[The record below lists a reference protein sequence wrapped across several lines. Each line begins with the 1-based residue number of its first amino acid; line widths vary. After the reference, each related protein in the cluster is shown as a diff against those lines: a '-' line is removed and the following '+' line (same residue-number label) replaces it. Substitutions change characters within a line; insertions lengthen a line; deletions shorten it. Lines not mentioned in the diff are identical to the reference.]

1 MEGEI
6 VMEKNEKIRIIIE
19 NIQRKKDEVIKFDTL
34 FENIIKPNKT
44 LLSQWIDQIRPNMFS
59 LDKHLLRIEKDIILI
74 EQIVKKY
81 DILLG
86 KINNSDDLS
95 ETYVQLI
102 YDSFSMQDR
111 IYQFSNWIPYI
122 QDTFIIVKNDD
133 YRISEKNSIVS
144 YLETLIQNSFGFA
157 EEELSRLAQ
166 IEAFHFFS
174 NSTINY
180 VLVGANGS
188 GKSSFARQTRQ
199 ILGRNVAIISAQ
211 KVFYLSRITTVT
223 LGKSSRSNVWG
234 FQTQDKM
241 YKTEGFNHQI
251 EEDLNNVFKS
261 LVEEDNECRGK
272 FYDSYDD
279 KNPTHKPTTTLQKV
293 IEIWNSLLIH
303 RKLSYTEGY
312 ITVIPENGYE
322 YDFMDL
328 SDGEK
333 AIFYYIAHV
342 LLAKEKS
349 YIIVDEPE
357 NHLHLALVAKLWD
370 TLELEREDCQF
381 IYLTHNLEF
390 ANTRTNSKKIWMK
403 SFTAPATW
411 DMQEIDSNK
420 EIPQVLYMELLGS
433 RKPILFCE
441 GKNSS
446 YDINLYTKLFPN
458 YTVIPAD
465 GHMQVINFTRAF
477 NASTAIHGNHAIGII
492 DGDFHTQEQKVKW
505 ENKNIYCV
513 EAQEVE
519 NILCDDILLKCAKN
533 QYTASEEDYQKAK
546 KRMFELLSREI
557 EKQAVDYA
565 TQRIN
570 EYLESNLLKKEPTS
584 ESLKT
589 NLANLLSLPGLNV
602 DSLILER
609 KELIQ
614 RIIETKD
621 YDLGIRTFNYKGLI
635 GTIPVLIEKDY
646 PTKVFIMIDKH
657 PEVLEQLRVKYFSK
671 VPVGEMNEF

>member
-1 MEGEI
+1 
-6 VMEKNEKIRIIIE
+6 MEKNEMVRIIIE
-19 NIQRKKDEVIKFDTL
+19 NIQRKKNEVLRFYSL
-34 FENIIKPNKT
+34 FETIVKPNRV
-44 LLSQWIDQIRPNMFS
+44 LFSQWINQVNPNSFN
-59 LDKHLLRIEKDIILI
+59 LDDCLLRIEKDLLLI
-74 EQIVKKY
+74 DQIVKKY
-81 DILLG
+81 ETLLN
-86 KINNSDDLS
+86 KINSPNDLS
-95 ETYVQLI
+95 ETYLQLI
-102 YDSFSMQDR
+102 YDSFSRQDK
-111 IYQFSNWIPYI
+111 IFQFSNWVPHI
-122 QDTFIIVKNDD
+122 QNTFQIVKLDD
-133 YRISEKNSIVS
+133 YKINEKNSIVS
-144 YLETLIQNSFGFA
+144 FLHTLIQNSFGFSN
-157 EEELSRLAQ
+157 EELSRLSQ
-166 IEAFHFFS
+166 IEAFHFFA

-211 KVFYLSRITTVT
+211 KVFYLSRVTDVT
-223 LGKSSRSNVWG
+223 LGKSSRSNVWS
-234 FQTQDKM
+234 FQNQDKL
-241 YKTEGFNHQI
+241 YKNEGFSNQI
-251 EEDLNNVFKS
+251 EQDLNNVFKS
-261 LVEEDNECRGK
+261 LVEEDNECKGK
-272 FYDSYDD
+272 FYDSYDNN
-279 KNPTHKPTTTLQKV
+279 KPTPKPTTTLQKV
-293 IEIWNSLLIH
+293 IEIWNKLLIH
-303 RKLSYTEGY
+303 RKLSYSEGY
-312 ITVIPENGYE
+312 LTVIPESGDS
-322 YDFMDL
+322 YDFMYL

-342 LLAKEKS
+342 LIAQEKS

-370 TLELEREDCQF
+370 TLELVREDCQF

-390 ANTRTNSKKIWMK
+390 ANTRTNSKKNWMK
-403 SFTAPATW
+403 SFTSPATW

-441 GKNSS
+441 GKKSC
-446 YDINLYTKLFPN
+446 YDINLYTRLFPN

-533 QYTASEEDYQKAK
+533 QYTASEDDYQKAK

-614 RIIETKD
+614 RIIENKD

-646 PTKVFIMIDKH
+646 PKKVFIMIDKH

>member
-6 VMEKNEKIRIIIE
+6 SMEKNEMVRIIIE
-19 NIQRKKDEVIKFDTL
+19 NIQRKKNEVLRFYSL
-34 FENIIKPNKT
+34 FETIVKPNRV
-44 LLSQWIDQIRPNMFS
+44 LFSQWINQVNPNSFN
-59 LDKHLLRIEKDIILI
+59 LDDCLLRIEKDLLLI
-74 EQIVKKY
+74 DQIVKKY
-81 DILLG
+81 ETLLN
-86 KINNSDDLS
+86 KINSPNDLS
-95 ETYVQLI
+95 ETYLQLI
-102 YDSFSMQDR
+102 YDSFSRQDK
-111 IYQFSNWIPYI
+111 IFQFSNWVPHI
-122 QDTFIIVKNDD
+122 QNTFQIVKLDD
-133 YRISEKNSIVS
+133 YKINEKNSIVS
-144 YLETLIQNSFGFA
+144 FLHTLIQNSFGFSN
-157 EEELSRLAQ
+157 EELSRLSQ
-166 IEAFHFFS
+166 IEAFHFFA

-211 KVFYLSRITTVT
+211 KVFYLSRVTDVT
-223 LGKSSRSNVWG
+223 LGKSSRSNVWS
-234 FQTQDKM
+234 FQNQDKL
-241 YKTEGFNHQI
+241 YKNEGFSNQI
-251 EEDLNNVFKS
+251 EQDLNNVFKS
-261 LVEEDNECRGK
+261 LVEEDNECKGK
-272 FYDSYDD
+272 FYDSYDNN
-279 KNPTHKPTTTLQKV
+279 KPTPKPTTTLQKV
-293 IEIWNSLLIH
+293 IEIWNKLLIH
-303 RKLSYTEGY
+303 RKLSYSEGY
-312 ITVIPENGYE
+312 LTVIPESGDS
-322 YDFMDL
+322 YDFMYL

-342 LLAKEKS
+342 LIAQEKS

-370 TLELEREDCQF
+370 TLELVREDCQF

-403 SFTAPATW
+403 SFTSPATW

-446 YDINLYTKLFPN
+446 YDINLYTRLFPN

-519 NILCDDILLKCAKN
+519 NILCDDILLKCTKN
-533 QYTASEEDYQKAK
+533 QYTASEDDYQKAK

-614 RIIETKD
+614 RIIENKD

-646 PTKVFIMIDKH
+646 PKKVFIMIDKH

>member
-1 MEGEI
+1 MEDKI
-6 VMEKNEKIRIIIE
+6 NMEKNEMVRIIIE
-19 NIQRKKDEVIKFDTL
+19 NIQRKKNEVLRFYSV
-34 FENIIKPNKT
+34 FETIVKPNRV
-44 LLSQWIDQIRPNMFS
+44 LFSQWINQVRPNLFN
-59 LDKHLLRIEKDIILI
+59 LDEYLLRIEKDILLVD
-74 EQIVKKY
+74 QIVKKY
-81 DILLG
+81 DDLLF
-86 KINNSDDLS
+86 KLNSQYDFS
-95 ETYVQLI
+95 ESYIQLI
-102 YDSFSMQDR
+102 YDSFSMQDK
-111 IYQFSNWIPYI
+111 IFQFSNWVPYI

-133 YRISEKNSIVS
+133 YRINEKNSVVS
-144 YLETLIQNSFGFA
+144 YLETLYQNSFGFA
-157 EEELSRLAQ
+157 EEELSRLSQ
-166 IEAFHFFS
+166 IEAFHFFA

-342 LLAKEKS
+342 LLAQDKS

-357 NHLHLALVAKLWD
+357 NHLHLALVSKLWD
-370 TLELEREDCQF
+370 TLELVREDCQF

-403 SFTAPATW
+403 SFTAPANW

-446 YDINLYTKLFPN
+446 YDINLYTRLFPN

-570 EYLESNLLKKEPTS
+570 EYLESNLLKKEPTA

-614 RIIETKD
+614 RIIENKD

-646 PTKVFIMIDKH
+646 PKKVFIMIDKH

>member
-1 MEGEI
+1 MEGKI
-6 VMEKNEKIRIIIE
+6 SMEKNEKVKIIIE
-19 NIQRKKDEVIKFDTL
+19 NIQRKKNEVLRFHSL
-34 FENIIKPNKT
+34 FETIVKQNRA
-44 LLSQWIDQIRPNMFS
+44 LLSQWINQVRPNFFN
-59 LDKHLLRIEKDIILI
+59 LDEYLLRIEKDILLVD
-74 EQIVKKY
+74 QIVKKY
-81 DILLG
+81 DDLLI
-86 KINNSDDLS
+86 KLNSQYDFS
-95 ETYVQLI
+95 ESYIQLI
-102 YDSFSMQDR
+102 YDSFSMQDK
-111 IYQFSNWIPYI
+111 IFQFSNWVPYI

-133 YRISEKNSIVS
+133 YRINEKNSVVS
-144 YLETLIQNSFGFA
+144 YLETLYQNSFGFA
-157 EEELSRLAQ
+157 EEELSRLSQ
-166 IEAFHFFS
+166 IEAFHFFA

-342 LLAKEKS
+342 LLAQDKS

-357 NHLHLALVAKLWD
+357 NHLHLALVSKLWD
-370 TLELEREDCQF
+370 TLELMREDCQF

-403 SFTAPATW
+403 SFTAPANW

-609 KELIQ
+609 KKLIQ
-614 RIIETKD
+614 RIIENKD

-646 PTKVFIMIDKH
+646 PKKVFIMIDKH

>member
-1 MEGEI
+1 MEGKI
-6 VMEKNEKIRIIIE
+6 SMEKNEKVRIIIE
-19 NIQRKKDEVIKFDTL
+19 NIQRKRNEVLRFYSL
-34 FENIIKPNKT
+34 FETIVKPNRV
-44 LLSQWIDQIRPNMFS
+44 LFSQWINQVNPNSFN
-59 LDKHLLRIEKDIILI
+59 LDDCLLRIEKDLLLI
-74 EQIVKKY
+74 DQIVKKY
-81 DILLG
+81 ETLLN
-86 KINNSDDLS
+86 KINSPNDLS
-95 ETYVQLI
+95 ETYLQLI
-102 YDSFSMQDR
+102 YDSFSRQDK
-111 IYQFSNWIPYI
+111 IFQFSNWVPHI
-122 QDTFIIVKNDD
+122 QNTFQIVKLDD
-133 YRISEKNSIVS
+133 YKINEKNSIVS
-144 YLETLIQNSFGFA
+144 FLHTLIQNSFGFSN
-157 EEELSRLAQ
+157 EELSRLSQ
-166 IEAFHFFS
+166 IEAFHFFA

-211 KVFYLSRITTVT
+211 KVFYLSRVTDVT
-223 LGKSSRSNVWG
+223 LGKSSRSNVWS
-234 FQTQDKM
+234 FQNQDKL
-241 YKTEGFNHQI
+241 YKNEGFSNQI
-251 EEDLNNVFKS
+251 EQDLNNVFKS
-261 LVEEDNECRGK
+261 LVEEDNECKGQ
-272 FYDSYDD
+272 FYDSYDN
-279 KNPTHKPTTTLQKV
+279 KNPTQKPTTTLQKV
-293 IEIWNSLLIH
+293 IEIWNKLLIH
-303 RKLSYTEGY
+303 RKLSYSEGY
-312 ITVIPENGYE
+312 LTVIPESGDS
-322 YDFMDL
+322 YDFMYL

-342 LLAKEKS
+342 LIAQNKS

-357 NHLHLALVAKLWD
+357 NHLHLALVSKLWD
-370 TLELEREDCQF
+370 TLELVREDCQF

-403 SFTAPATW
+403 SFTAPANW

-446 YDINLYTKLFPN
+446 YDINLYTRLFSN

-614 RIIETKD
+614 RIIENKD

-646 PTKVFIMIDKH
+646 PKKVFIMIDKH

>member
-1 MEGEI
+1 MDRT
-6 VMEKNEKIRIIIE
+6 EKIRIIIE
-19 NIQRKKDEVIKFDTL
+19 NIQRKKDEVVKFDAI

-44 LLSQWIDQIRPNMFS
+44 LLSQWIDQISPKLFNLNECLF
-59 LDKHLLRIEKDIILI
+59 RIEKDILLI
-74 EQIVKKY
+74 DQITEKY
-81 DILLG
+81 DNLIDKL
-86 KINNSDDLS
+86 KSPSDLS
-95 ETYVQLI
+95 ESYIQLI
-102 YDSFSMQDR
+102 YDSFSVQDR

-133 YRISEKNSIVS
+133 YRINEKNNNVMF
-144 YLETLIQNSFGFA
+144 LNTLFQNSFGFA
-157 EEELSRLAQ
+157 EEELSRLSQ
-166 IEAFHFFS
+166 IEAFHFFA

-223 LGKSSRSNVWG
+223 LGKSSRSNIWG
-234 FQTQDKM
+234 FQNQDKM
-241 YKTEGFNHQI
+241 YKTEGFNLQI

-261 LVEEDNECRGK
+261 LVEEDNECRCK

-279 KNPTHKPTTTLQKV
+279 KNPTHKPPTTLQKV
-293 IEIWNSLLIH
+293 IEIWNRLLIH

-342 LLAKEKS
+342 LLAQEKS

-411 DMQEIDSNK
+411 DMQEIESNTD
-420 EIPQVLYMELLGS
+420 IPQVLYMELLGS
-433 RKPILFCE
+433 RKAILFCE
-441 GKNSS
+441 GKKTS
-446 YDINLYTKLFPN
+446 YDINLYSRLFPN
-458 YTVIPAD
+458 YLVIPVD

-477 NASTAIHGNHAIGII
+477 NASTSIHGNYAIGII
-492 DGDFHTQEQKVKW
+492 DGDFHTEKQKSKW
-505 ENKNIYCV
+505 ESEHIYCV

-519 NILCDDILLKCAKN
+519 NILCDDILLQCAKE
-533 QYTASEEDYQKAK
+533 QFMCSEEIYEQAK
-546 KRMFELLSREI
+546 SRLFSDLEREI
-557 EKQAVDYA
+557 EKQAIEYA

-570 EYLESNLLKKEPTS
+570 ERLESNLLKKEPTQ
-584 ESLKT
+584 ESLK
-589 NLANLLSLPGLNV
+589 NSLSNLLALDGLNV
-602 DSLILER
+602 DTLILER

-614 RIIETKD
+614 KIIDDRD

-635 GTIPVLIEKDY
+635 GRIPVMIEKDY
-646 PTKVFIMIDKH
+646 PKKVFVMIDKH
-657 PEVLEQLRVKYFSK
+657 PDVLEKLRNKYFPE
-671 VPVGEMNEF
+671 VPIGDENDF

>member
-6 VMEKNEKIRIIIE
+6 SMEKNEMVRIIIE
-19 NIQRKKDEVIKFDTL
+19 NIQRKKNEVLRFYSL
-34 FENIIKPNKT
+34 FETIVKPNRV
-44 LLSQWIDQIRPNMFS
+44 LFSQWINQVNPNSFN
-59 LDKHLLRIEKDIILI
+59 LDDCLLRIEKDLLLI
-74 EQIVKKY
+74 DQIVKKY
-81 DILLG
+81 ETLLN
-86 KINNSDDLS
+86 KINSPNDLS
-95 ETYVQLI
+95 ETYLQLI
-102 YDSFSMQDR
+102 YDSFSIQDK
-111 IYQFSNWIPYI
+111 IFQFSNWVPYI

-133 YRISEKNSIVS
+133 YRINEKNSVVS
-144 YLETLIQNSFGFA
+144 YLETLYQNSFGFA
-157 EEELSRLAQ
+157 EEELSRLSQ
-166 IEAFHFFS
+166 IEAFHFFA

-241 YKTEGFNHQI
+241 YKTEGFNYQI

-272 FYDSYDD
+272 FYDSYDN
-279 KNPTHKPTTTLQKV
+279 KNPTQKPTTTLQKV
-293 IEIWNSLLIH
+293 IEIWNKLLIH
-303 RKLSYTEGY
+303 RKLSYSEGY
-312 ITVIPENGYE
+312 LTVIPESGDS
-322 YDFMDL
+322 YDFMYL

-342 LLAKEKS
+342 LIAQEKS

-370 TLELEREDCQF
+370 TLELVREDCQF

-403 SFTAPATW
+403 SFTSPATW
-411 DMQEIDSNK
+411 DMQEIESNND
-420 EIPQVLYMELLGS
+420 IPQVLYMELLGS
-433 RKPILFCE
+433 RKEILFCE
-441 GKNSS
+441 GKKSS
-446 YDINLYTKLFPN
+446 YDINLYSRLFPN
-458 YTVIPAD
+458 YSVIPVD

-477 NASTAIHGNHAIGII
+477 NASTSIHGNHAIGII
-492 DGDFHTQEQKVKW
+492 DGDFHTEAQKSKW
-505 ENKNIYCV
+505 ESEHIYCV

-519 NILCDDILLKCAKN
+519 NILCDDILLQCAKE
-533 QYTASEEDYQKAK
+533 QFMCSEDVYEQAK
-546 KRMFELLSREI
+546 GRLFSDLEREL
-557 EKQAVDYA
+557 EKQAIEYA

-570 EYLESNLLKKEPTS
+570 ERLESNLLKKEPTQ
-584 ESLKT
+584 ESLK
-589 NLANLLSLPGLNV
+589 NSLSNLLALDGLNV
-602 DSLILER
+602 DTLILER

-614 RIIETKD
+614 KIIDDRD

-635 GTIPVLIEKDY
+635 GRIPVMIEKDY
-646 PTKVFIMIDKH
+646 PKKVFVMIDKH
-657 PEVLEQLRVKYFSK
+657 PDVLEKLRNKYFPE
-671 VPVGEMNEF
+671 VPIGDENDF

>member
-144 YLETLIQNSFGFA
+144 YLETLFQNSFGFA

-211 KVFYLSRITTVT
+211 KVFYLSRVTNVT
-223 LGKSSRSNVWG
+223 LGKSSRSNVWS
-234 FQTQDKM
+234 FQNQDKL
-241 YKTEGFNHQI
+241 YKNEGFSNQI
-251 EEDLNNVFKS
+251 EQDLNNVFKS
-261 LVEEDNECRGK
+261 LVEEDNECKGK
-272 FYDSYDD
+272 FYDSYDN

-293 IEIWNSLLIH
+293 IEIWNKLLIH
-303 RKLSYTEGY
+303 RKLSYSEGY
-312 ITVIPENGYE
+312 LTVIPESGDS
-322 YDFMDL
+322 YDFMYL

-342 LLAKEKS
+342 LIAQEKS

-370 TLELEREDCQF
+370 TLELVREDCQF

-403 SFTAPATW
+403 SFTSPATW

-646 PTKVFIMIDKH
+646 PKKVFIMIDKH
-657 PEVLEQLRVKYFSK
+657 PEVLEQLRVKYFPK
-671 VPVGEMNEF
+671 VPIGEVNDF

>member
-6 VMEKNEKIRIIIE
+6 NMEKNEKVRIIIE
-19 NIQRKKDEVIKFDTL
+19 NIQRKRNEVLRFYSL
-34 FENIIKPNKT
+34 FETIVKPNKV
-44 LLSQWIDQIRPNMFS
+44 LFSQWINQVNPNSFN
-59 LDKHLLRIEKDIILI
+59 LDDCLLRIEKDLLLI
-74 EQIVKKY
+74 DQIVKKY
-81 DILLG
+81 ETLLN
-86 KINNSDDLS
+86 KINSPNDLS
-95 ETYVQLI
+95 ETYLQLI
-102 YDSFSMQDR
+102 YDSFSRQDK
-111 IYQFSNWIPYI
+111 IFQFSNWVPHI
-122 QDTFIIVKNDD
+122 QNTFQIVKLDD
-133 YRISEKNSIVS
+133 YKINEKNSIVS
-144 YLETLIQNSFGFA
+144 FLHTLIQNSLGFSI
-157 EEELSRLAQ
+157 EELSRLSQ
-166 IEAFHFFS
+166 IEAFHFFA

-211 KVFYLSRITTVT
+211 KVFYLSRVTNVT
-223 LGKSSRSNVWG
+223 LGKSSRSNVWS
-234 FQTQDKM
+234 FQNQDKL
-241 YKTEGFNHQI
+241 YKNEGFSNQI
-251 EEDLNNVFKS
+251 EQDLNNVFKS
-261 LVEEDNECRGK
+261 LVEEDNECKGK
-272 FYDSYDD
+272 FYDSYDN

-293 IEIWNSLLIH
+293 IEIWNKLLIH
-303 RKLSYTEGY
+303 RKLSYSEGY
-312 ITVIPENGYE
+312 LTVIPESGDS
-322 YDFMDL
+322 YDFMYL

-342 LLAKEKS
+342 LIAQEKS

-370 TLELEREDCQF
+370 TLELVREDCQF

-403 SFTAPATW
+403 SFTSPATW

-446 YDINLYTKLFPN
+446 YEINLYTKLFPN

>member
-1 MEGEI
+1 M
-6 VMEKNEKIRIIIE
+6 
-19 NIQRKKDEVIKFDTL
+19 KF
-34 FENIIKPNKT
+34 
-44 LLSQWIDQIRPNMFS
+44 S
-59 LDKHLLRIEKDIILI
+59 
-74 EQIVKKY
+74 
-81 DILLG
+81 
-86 KINNSDDLS
+86 
-95 ETYVQLI
+95 
-102 YDSFSMQDR
+102 
-111 IYQFSNWIPYI
+111 
-122 QDTFIIVKNDD
+122 
-133 YRISEKNSIVS
+133 KNSIVS
-144 YLETLIQNSFGFA
+144 FLYTLIQNSFGFSN
-157 EEELSRLAQ
+157 EELSRLSQ
-166 IEAFHFFS
+166 IEAFHFFA

-211 KVFYLSRITTVT
+211 KVFYLSRVTNVT
-223 LGKSSRSNVWG
+223 LGKSSRSNVWS
-234 FQTQDKM
+234 FQNQDKL
-241 YKTEGFNHQI
+241 YKNEGFSNQI
-251 EEDLNNVFKS
+251 EQDLNNVFKS
-261 LVEEDNECRGK
+261 LVEEDNECKGK
-272 FYDSYDD
+272 FYDSYDN
-279 KNPTHKPTTTLQKV
+279 KNPTQKPTTTLQKV
-293 IEIWNSLLIH
+293 IEIWNKLLIH
-303 RKLSYTEGY
+303 RKLSYSEGY
-312 ITVIPENGYE
+312 LTVIPESGDS
-322 YDFMDL
+322 YDFMYL

-342 LLAKEKS
+342 LIAQEKS

-370 TLELEREDCQF
+370 TLELVREDCQF

-403 SFTAPATW
+403 SFTSPATW

-446 YDINLYTKLFPN
+446 YDINLYTRLFPN

-614 RIIETKD
+614 RIIENKD

-646 PTKVFIMIDKH
+646 PKKVFIMIDKH

>member
-6 VMEKNEKIRIIIE
+6 SMEKNEMVRIIIE
-19 NIQRKKDEVIKFDTL
+19 NIQRKKNEVLRFYSL
-34 FENIIKPNKT
+34 FETIVKPNRV
-44 LLSQWIDQIRPNMFS
+44 LFSQWINQVNPNSFN
-59 LDKHLLRIEKDIILI
+59 LDDCLLRIEKDLLLI
-74 EQIVKKY
+74 DQIVKKY
-81 DILLG
+81 ETLLN
-86 KINNSDDLS
+86 KINSPNDLS
-95 ETYVQLI
+95 ETYLQLI
-102 YDSFSMQDR
+102 YDSFSRQDK
-111 IYQFSNWIPYI
+111 IFQFSNWVPHI
-122 QDTFIIVKNDD
+122 QNTFQIVKLDD
-133 YRISEKNSIVS
+133 YKINEKNSIVS
-144 YLETLIQNSFGFA
+144 FLHTLIQNSFGFSN
-157 EEELSRLAQ
+157 EELSRLSQ
-166 IEAFHFFS
+166 IEAFHFFA

-211 KVFYLSRITTVT
+211 KVFYLSRVTDVT
-223 LGKSSRSNVWG
+223 LGKSSRSNVWS
-234 FQTQDKM
+234 FQNQDKL
-241 YKTEGFNHQI
+241 YKNEGFSNQI
-251 EEDLNNVFKS
+251 EQDLNNVFKS
-261 LVEEDNECRGK
+261 LVEEDNECKGK
-272 FYDSYDD
+272 FYDSYDNN
-279 KNPTHKPTTTLQKV
+279 KTTPKPTTTLQKV
-293 IEIWNSLLIH
+293 IEIWNKLLIH
-303 RKLSYTEGY
+303 RKLSYSEGY
-312 ITVIPENGYE
+312 LTVIPESGDS
-322 YDFMDL
+322 YDFMYL

-342 LLAKEKS
+342 LIAQEKS

-370 TLELEREDCQF
+370 TLELVREDCQF

-403 SFTAPATW
+403 SFTSPATW

-446 YDINLYTKLFPN
+446 YDINLYTRLFPN

-533 QYTASEEDYQKAK
+533 QYTASEDDYQKAK

-614 RIIETKD
+614 RIIENKD

-646 PTKVFIMIDKH
+646 PKKVFIMIDKH

>member
-6 VMEKNEKIRIIIE
+6 SMEKNEMVRIIIE
-19 NIQRKKDEVIKFDTL
+19 NIQRKKNEVLRFYSL
-34 FENIIKPNKT
+34 FETIVKPNRV
-44 LLSQWIDQIRPNMFS
+44 LFSQWINQVNPNSFN
-59 LDKHLLRIEKDIILI
+59 LDDCLLRIEKDLLLI
-74 EQIVKKY
+74 DQIVKKY
-81 DILLG
+81 ETLLN
-86 KINNSDDLS
+86 KINSPNDLS
-95 ETYVQLI
+95 ETYLQLI
-102 YDSFSMQDR
+102 YDSFSRQDK
-111 IYQFSNWIPYI
+111 IFQFSNWVPHI
-122 QDTFIIVKNDD
+122 QNTFQIVKLDD
-133 YRISEKNSIVS
+133 YKINEKNSIVS
-144 YLETLIQNSFGFA
+144 FLHTLIQNSFGFSN
-157 EEELSRLAQ
+157 EELSRLSQ
-166 IEAFHFFS
+166 IEAFHFFA

-211 KVFYLSRITTVT
+211 KVFYLSRVTDVT
-223 LGKSSRSNVWG
+223 LGKSSRSNVWS
-234 FQTQDKM
+234 FQNQDKL
-241 YKTEGFNHQI
+241 YKNEGFSNQI
-251 EEDLNNVFKS
+251 EQDLNNVFKS
-261 LVEEDNECRGK
+261 LVEEDNECKGK
-272 FYDSYDD
+272 FYDSYDNN
-279 KNPTHKPTTTLQKV
+279 KPTPKPTTTLQKV
-293 IEIWNSLLIH
+293 IEIWNKLLIH
-303 RKLSYTEGY
+303 RKLSYSEGY
-312 ITVIPENGYE
+312 LTVIPESGDS
-322 YDFMDL
+322 YDFMYL

-342 LLAKEKS
+342 LIAQEKS

-370 TLELEREDCQF
+370 TLELVREDCQF

-390 ANTRTNSKKIWMK
+390 ANTRTNSKKNWMK
-403 SFTAPATW
+403 SFTSPATW

-441 GKNSS
+441 GKKSC
-446 YDINLYTKLFPN
+446 YDINLYTRLFPN

-533 QYTASEEDYQKAK
+533 QYTASEDDYQKAK

-614 RIIETKD
+614 RIIENKD

-646 PTKVFIMIDKH
+646 PKKVFIMIDKH

>member
-74 EQIVKKY
+74 EQIVNKY

-144 YLETLIQNSFGFA
+144 YLETLFQNSFGFA

-211 KVFYLSRITTVT
+211 KVFYLSRVTNVT
-223 LGKSSRSNVWG
+223 LGKSSRSNVWS
-234 FQTQDKM
+234 FQNQDKL
-241 YKTEGFNHQI
+241 YKKEGFSNQI
-251 EEDLNNVFKS
+251 EQDLNNVFKS
-261 LVEEDNECRGK
+261 LVEEDNECKGK
-272 FYDSYDD
+272 FYDSYDN

-293 IEIWNSLLIH
+293 IEIWNKLLIH
-303 RKLSYTEGY
+303 RKLSYSEGY
-312 ITVIPENGYE
+312 LTVIPESGDS
-322 YDFMDL
+322 YDFMYL

-342 LLAKEKS
+342 LIAQEKS

-370 TLELEREDCQF
+370 TLELVREDCQF

-411 DMQEIDSNK
+411 DMQEIESNTD
-420 EIPQVLYMELLGS
+420 IPQVLYMELLGS
-433 RKPILFCE
+433 RKAILFCE
-441 GKNSS
+441 GKKTS
-446 YDINLYTKLFPN
+446 YDRNLYSRLFPN
-458 YTVIPAD
+458 YLVIPVD

-477 NASTAIHGNHAIGII
+477 NASTSIHGNHAIGII
-492 DGDFHTQEQKVKW
+492 DGDFHTEAQKSKW
-505 ENKNIYCV
+505 ESEHIYCV

-519 NILCDDILLKCAKN
+519 NILCDDILLQCAKE
-533 QYTASEEDYQKAK
+533 QFMCSEDVYEQAK
-546 KRMFELLSREI
+546 GRLFSDLEREI
-557 EKQAVDYA
+557 EKQAIEYA

-570 EYLESNLLKKEPTS
+570 ERLESNLLKKEPTQ
-584 ESLKT
+584 ESLK
-589 NLANLLSLPGLNV
+589 NSLSNLLALDGLNV
-602 DSLILER
+602 DTLILER

-614 RIIETKD
+614 KIIDDRD

-635 GTIPVLIEKDY
+635 GRIPVMIEKDY
-646 PTKVFIMIDKH
+646 PKKVFVMIDKH
-657 PEVLEQLRVKYFSK
+657 PDVLEKLRNKYFPE
-671 VPVGEMNEF
+671 VPIGDENDF

>member
-1 MEGEI
+1 MK
-6 VMEKNEKIRIIIE
+6 KNEMVRIIIE
-19 NIQRKKDEVIKFDTL
+19 NIQRKRNEVLRFYSL
-34 FENIIKPNKT
+34 FETIVKPNKV
-44 LLSQWIDQIRPNMFS
+44 LFSQWINQVNPNSFN
-59 LDKHLLRIEKDIILI
+59 LDDCLLRIEKDLLLI
-74 EQIVKKY
+74 DQIVKKY
-81 DILLG
+81 ETLLN
-86 KINNSDDLS
+86 KINSPNDLS
-95 ETYVQLI
+95 ETYLQLI
-102 YDSFSMQDR
+102 YDSFSRQDK
-111 IYQFSNWIPYI
+111 IFQFSNWVPHI
-122 QDTFIIVKNDD
+122 QNTFQIVKLDD
-133 YRISEKNSIVS
+133 YKINEKNSIVS
-144 YLETLIQNSFGFA
+144 FLHTLIQNSFGFSN
-157 EEELSRLAQ
+157 EELSRLSQ
-166 IEAFHFFS
+166 IEAFHFFA

-211 KVFYLSRITTVT
+211 KVFYLSRVTNVT
-223 LGKSSRSNVWG
+223 LGKSSRSNVWS
-234 FQTQDKM
+234 FQNQDKL
-241 YKTEGFNHQI
+241 YKNEGFSNQI
-251 EEDLNNVFKS
+251 EQDLNNVFKS
-261 LVEEDNECRGK
+261 LVEEDNECKGK
-272 FYDSYDD
+272 FYDSYDN
-279 KNPTHKPTTTLQKV
+279 KNPTQKPTTTLQKV
-293 IEIWNSLLIH
+293 IEIWNKLLIH
-303 RKLSYTEGY
+303 RKLSYSEGY
-312 ITVIPENGYE
+312 LTVIPESGDS
-322 YDFMDL
+322 YDFMYL

-342 LLAKEKS
+342 LIAQDKS

-403 SFTAPATW
+403 SFTSPATW

-646 PTKVFIMIDKH
+646 PKKVFIMIDKH
-657 PEVLEQLRVKYFSK
+657 PEVLEQLRVKYFPK
-671 VPVGEMNEF
+671 VPIGEVNDF

>member
-1 MEGEI
+1 MEGKI
-6 VMEKNEKIRIIIE
+6 SMEKNEKVKIIIE
-19 NIQRKKDEVIKFDTL
+19 NIQRKKNEVLRFHSL
-34 FENIIKPNKT
+34 FETIVKQNRA
-44 LLSQWIDQIRPNMFS
+44 LLSQWINQVRPNFFN
-59 LDKHLLRIEKDIILI
+59 LDEYLLRIEKDILLVD
-74 EQIVKKY
+74 QIVKKY
-81 DILLG
+81 DDLLI
-86 KINNSDDLS
+86 KLNSQYDFS
-95 ETYVQLI
+95 ESYIQLI
-102 YDSFSMQDR
+102 YDSFSMQDK
-111 IYQFSNWIPYI
+111 IFQFSNWVPYI

-133 YRISEKNSIVS
+133 YRINEKNSVVS
-144 YLETLIQNSFGFA
+144 YLETLYQNSFGFA
-157 EEELSRLAQ
+157 EEELSRLSQ
-166 IEAFHFFS
+166 IEAFHFFA

-342 LLAKEKS
+342 LLAQDKS

-357 NHLHLALVAKLWD
+357 NHLHLALVSKLWD
-370 TLELEREDCQF
+370 TLELMREDCQF

-403 SFTAPATW
+403 SFTAPANW

-513 EAQEVE
+513 
-519 NILCDDILLKCAKN
+519 LKNK
-533 QYTASEEDYQKAK
+533 
-546 KRMFELLSREI
+546 
-557 EKQAVDYA
+557 
-565 TQRIN
+565 
-570 EYLESNLLKKEPTS
+570 
-584 ESLKT
+584 
-589 NLANLLSLPGLNV
+589 
-602 DSLILER
+602 
-609 KELIQ
+609 
-614 RIIETKD
+614 
-621 YDLGIRTFNYKGLI
+621 
-635 GTIPVLIEKDY
+635 
-646 PTKVFIMIDKH
+646 
-657 PEVLEQLRVKYFSK
+657 
-671 VPVGEMNEF
+671 

>member
-6 VMEKNEKIRIIIE
+6 NMEKNEKVRIIIE
-19 NIQRKKDEVIKFDTL
+19 NIQRKRNEVLRFYSL
-34 FENIIKPNKT
+34 FETIVKPNKV
-44 LLSQWIDQIRPNMFS
+44 LFSQWINQVNPNFFN
-59 LDKHLLRIEKDIILI
+59 LDDCLLRIEKDLLLI
-74 EQIVKKY
+74 DQIVKKY
-81 DILLG
+81 ETLLN
-86 KINNSDDLS
+86 KINSPNDLS
-95 ETYVQLI
+95 ETYLQLI
-102 YDSFSMQDR
+102 YDSFSRQDK
-111 IYQFSNWIPYI
+111 IFQFSNWVPHI
-122 QDTFIIVKNDD
+122 QNTFQIVKLDD
-133 YRISEKNSIVS
+133 YKINEKNSIVS
-144 YLETLIQNSFGFA
+144 FLHTLIQNSFGFSN
-157 EEELSRLAQ
+157 EELSRLSQ
-166 IEAFHFFS
+166 IEAFHFFA

-211 KVFYLSRITTVT
+211 KVFYLSRVTNVT
-223 LGKSSRSNVWG
+223 LGKSSRSNVWS
-234 FQTQDKM
+234 FQNQDKL
-241 YKTEGFNHQI
+241 YKNEGFSNQI
-251 EEDLNNVFKS
+251 EQDLNNVFKS
-261 LVEEDNECRGK
+261 LVEEDNECKGK
-272 FYDSYDD
+272 FYDSYDN

-293 IEIWNSLLIH
+293 IEIWNKLLIH
-303 RKLSYTEGY
+303 RKLSYSEGY
-312 ITVIPENGYE
+312 LTVIPESGDS
-322 YDFMDL
+322 YDFMYL

-342 LLAKEKS
+342 LIAQEKS

-370 TLELEREDCQF
+370 TLELVREDCQF

-403 SFTAPATW
+403 SFTSPATW

-458 YTVIPAD
+458 YTVISAD

-609 KELIQ
+609 KKLIQ
-614 RIIETKD
+614 RIIENKD

-646 PTKVFIMIDKH
+646 PKKVFIMIDKH

>member
-1 MEGEI
+1 MGSP
-6 VMEKNEKIRIIIE
+6 KN
-19 NIQRKKDEVIKFDTL
+19 L
-34 FENIIKPNKT
+34 
-44 LLSQWIDQIRPNMFS
+44 IDKLKSPS
-59 LDKHLLRIEKDIILI
+59 
-74 EQIVKKY
+74 
-81 DILLG
+81 
-86 KINNSDDLS
+86 DLS
-95 ETYVQLI
+95 ESYIQLI
-102 YDSFSMQDR
+102 YDSFSVQDR

-133 YRISEKNSIVS
+133 YRINEKNNNVMF
-144 YLETLIQNSFGFA
+144 LNTLFQNSFGFA
-157 EEELSRLAQ
+157 EEELSRLSQ
-166 IEAFHFFS
+166 IEAFHFFA

-223 LGKSSRSNVWG
+223 LGKSSRSNIWG
-234 FQTQDKM
+234 FQNQDKM
-241 YKTEGFNHQI
+241 YKTEGFNLQI

-261 LVEEDNECRGK
+261 LVEEDNECRCK

-279 KNPTHKPTTTLQKV
+279 KNPTHKPPTTLQKV
-293 IEIWNSLLIH
+293 IEIWNRLLIH

-342 LLAKEKS
+342 LLAQEKS

-411 DMQEIDSNK
+411 DMQEIESNTD
-420 EIPQVLYMELLGS
+420 IPQVLYMELLGS
-433 RKPILFCE
+433 RKAILFCE
-441 GKNSS
+441 GKKTS
-446 YDINLYTKLFPN
+446 YDINLYSRLFPN
-458 YTVIPAD
+458 YLVIPVD

-477 NASTAIHGNHAIGII
+477 NASTSIHGNYAIGII
-492 DGDFHTQEQKVKW
+492 DGDFHTEKQKSKW
-505 ENKNIYCV
+505 ESEHIYCV

-519 NILCDDILLKCAKN
+519 NILCDDILLQCAKE
-533 QYTASEEDYQKAK
+533 QFMCSEEIYEQAK
-546 KRMFELLSREI
+546 SRLFSDLEREI
-557 EKQAVDYA
+557 EKQAIEYA

-570 EYLESNLLKKEPTS
+570 ERLESNLLKKEPTQ
-584 ESLKT
+584 ESLK
-589 NLANLLSLPGLNV
+589 NSLSNLLALDGLNV
-602 DSLILER
+602 DTLILER

-614 RIIETKD
+614 KIIDDRD

-635 GTIPVLIEKDY
+635 GRIPVMIEKDY
-646 PTKVFIMIDKH
+646 PKKVFVMIDKH
-657 PEVLEQLRVKYFSK
+657 PDVLEKLRNKYFPE
-671 VPVGEMNEF
+671 VPIGDENDF

>member
-1 MEGEI
+1 
-6 VMEKNEKIRIIIE
+6 MEKNEKIRIIIE

>member
-6 VMEKNEKIRIIIE
+6 NMEKNEMVRIIIE
-19 NIQRKKDEVIKFDTL
+19 NILRKRNEVLRFYSL
-34 FENIIKPNKT
+34 FETIVKPNKV
-44 LLSQWIDQIRPNMFS
+44 LFSQWINQVNPNSFN
-59 LDKHLLRIEKDIILI
+59 LDDCLLRIEKDLLLI
-74 EQIVKKY
+74 DQIVKKY
-81 DILLG
+81 ETLLN
-86 KINNSDDLS
+86 KINSPNDLS
-95 ETYVQLI
+95 ETYLQLI
-102 YDSFSMQDR
+102 YDSFSRQDK
-111 IYQFSNWIPYI
+111 IFQFSNWVPHI
-122 QDTFIIVKNDD
+122 QNTFQIVKLDD
-133 YRISEKNSIVS
+133 YKINEKNSIVS
-144 YLETLIQNSFGFA
+144 FLHTLIQNSFGFSN
-157 EEELSRLAQ
+157 EELSRLSQ
-166 IEAFHFFS
+166 IEAFHFFA

-211 KVFYLSRITTVT
+211 KVFYLSRVTNVT
-223 LGKSSRSNVWG
+223 LGKSSRSNVWS
-234 FQTQDKM
+234 FQNQDKL
-241 YKTEGFNHQI
+241 YKNEGFSNQI
-251 EEDLNNVFKS
+251 EQDLNNVFKS
-261 LVEEDNECRGK
+261 LVEEDNECKGK
-272 FYDSYDD
+272 FYDSYDN

-293 IEIWNSLLIH
+293 IEIWNKLLIH
-303 RKLSYTEGY
+303 RKLSYSEGY
-312 ITVIPENGYE
+312 LTVIPESGDS
-322 YDFMDL
+322 YDFMYL

-342 LLAKEKS
+342 LIAQEKS

-370 TLELEREDCQF
+370 TLELVREDCQF

-403 SFTAPATW
+403 SFTSPATW

-533 QYTASEEDYQKAK
+533 QYTASEENYQKAK

-657 PEVLEQLRVKYFSK
+657 PEVLEQLRIKYFSK